1 MSGLFCDSVVELD
14 GSVDDWTI
22 VLPAQ
27 LLLRTSV
34 AQATKNLKGA
44 TEE

>member
-22 VLPAQ
+22 VPAQ

-34 AQATKNLKGA
+34 VQATKNLKGA